1 MDKIKESFFK
11 LMKNDK
17 AAFLLVLSR
26 IGIAFL
32 FFLGLV
38 LPLAT
43 DPGIINDHVALSQLP
58 GGAIFI
64 IVILATMILNFYF
77 VLIDNKKQARLM
89 LLIQLIAAI
98 FIFLYGLLFKTVGFD
113 FAKTGFGYFLVI
125 LMTIAMTFVF
135 IKEKIVYDFIKKTF
149 VKVRATEPPAP
160 DVIEEKK
167 ELNTHYG
174 ISEAC

>member
-1 MDKIKESFFK
+1 MDKIKDSFFK

-17 AAFLLVLSR
+17 AAFLLTFSR

-43 DPGIINDHVALSQLP
+43 DPGIINDRVSLSQLP

-64 IVILATMILNFYF
+64 IVILATMFLNFYF
-77 VLIDNKKQARLM
+77 VLIDNKKNARLM

-113 FAKTGFGYFLVI
+113 FAKTGFGFILVI
-125 LMTIAMTFVF
+125 LMTMVMTFVF
-135 IKEKIVYDFIKKTF
+135 IKEKIVYEFIKKTF
-149 VKVRATEPPAP
+149 VKDKATESPAP
-160 DVIEEKK
+160 EVIAEKK
-167 ELNTHYG
+167 E
-174 ISEAC
+174 

>member
-1 MDKIKESFFK
+1 MDKIKESLIK
-11 LMKNDK
+11 LIKNDK
-17 AAFLLVLSR
+17 ATFLLAISR

-32 FFLGLV
+32 FILGIV

-43 DPGIINDHVALSQLP
+43 DPGIINDRVSLSQLP

-77 VLIDNKKQARLM
+77 VLVENKKRAKLVM
-89 LLIQLIAAI
+89 LIQLIAAI

-113 FAKTGFGYFLVI
+113 FAKTGFGFVLII
-125 LMTIAMTFVF
+125 LMTILMTVVY
-135 IKEKIVYDFIKKTF
+135 IKENLVFEFIKKTF
-149 VKVRATEPPAP
+149 VKVNATDSIAP

-167 ELNTHYG
+167 E
-174 ISEAC
+174 